1 MPKFIGAALP
11 RLEDKRLI
19 TGSGRYTDDVRAAGS
34 AHAAFIRSPYAHARI
49 GTIDVSAA
57 LAAPGVIAVL
67 TAADYLADGHRAI
80 AHVPNPADAVEW
92 TRPGFVAPAGEPP
105 VADIAQLPLAYDRAR
120 HAGEAVAVVIA
131 ETAAQARDA
140 VELVDVDYEALR
152 AVVNAVDALEPDAP
166 AIWDQA
172 PGNRCFDLAFGDE
185 AANDAAFA
193 RAHLVV
199 ERTFD
204 NHRIVTCH
212 MEPRAAIASYDAAS
226 GDYTV
231 IAGSQGV
238 FKYSV
243 SIAQALGVDAKHVH
257 VSSPDVGG
265 GFGSRT
271 NLHPEPLVLAWAA
284 KRLGRT
290 VRWTSDRSESFVTD
304 FQGRDITDNVALAF
318 DARGRL
324 LAMRATM
331 TGNMGAY
338 TVGYAPLQN
347 AYRIATGVYDVPL
360 AFVRARGAIT
370 NTTPTAPFRGA
381 GRPEA
386 THAIE
391 RLLDIAAAQLDIDRV
406 EIRRRNIVRT
416 SQLPYRT
423 AVGLTLDSGDFV
435 DNMERALV
443 HAGWTGFEARRAE
456 SLKRHMLRGIGIANY
471 VEAPVGAPRERLVLR
486 ICSEGVVENATGT
499 QSTGQGHET
508 SFAQVAAE
516 LLDVPIETV
525 KLVQGESRAITA
537 GGGTH
542 SNRSMRIVGTLLVET
557 CAKLRERAGPG
568 DIFAAAARAEKAG
581 EPLTAEADF
590 AGRIPAHPTGCAVCE
605 LEIDPAT
612 GTVTIVH
619 YSQVDDVGQAINPLI
634 LDGQT
639 HGGIAMGIGQTLY
652 EQLFFDRETGSVRGG
667 TFMEYAVP
675 RSFQVPNYTVEL
687 REHPTAGNP
696 LRVKG
701 GGEGGVTP
709 APAAII
715 NAICDA
721 LRDYGIDHVETPA
734 TPEKIWRAM
743 HRTPAE
749 LRDEAAGRRRSR
761 KPLGGE
767 HAFFGVLFVEALFFL
782 DDDPGVRRFA
792 LRVGHVRFDPGED
805 AFVGVDGLQRFIEL
819 R

>member
-1 MPKFIGAALP
+1 LPKFIGAALP

-49 GTIDVSAA
+49 GTIDASAA

-92 TRPGFVAPAGEPP
+92 QRPGFVAPEGEPP
-105 VADIAQLPLAYDRAR
+105 VADIPQLPLAYDRAR

-140 VELVDVDYEALR
+140 IELVEIAYEALR
-152 AVVNAVDALEPDAP
+152 AVVSAVDALEPDAP

-185 AANDAAFA
+185 AANEAAFA

-231 IAGSQGV
+231 VAGSQGV
-238 FKYSV
+238 FKYRV

-347 AYRIATGVYDVPL
+347 AYRIATGVYDIPL

-391 RLLDIAAAQLDIDRV
+391 RLLDIAASELGLDRI

-443 HAGWTGFEARRAE
+443 HADWAGFEARRTA
-456 SLKRHMLRGIGIANY
+456 SLEHDKLRGIGFANY
-471 VEAPVGAPRERLVLR
+471 VEAPVGAPRERLILTVR
-486 ICSEGVVENATGT
+486 SEGVVEIATGT

-508 SFAQVAAE
+508 TFAQVAAE
-516 LLDVPIETV
+516 LLDVPIESI
-525 KLVQGESRAITA
+525 KLVQGESRAITI

-557 CAKLRERAGPG
+557 CGKLRERAGV
-568 DIFAAAARAEKAG
+568 IAAAHPDAAGDMFAIAAIAERDG

-612 GTVTIVH
+612 GVVTIER

-652 EQLFFDRETGSVRGG
+652 EQLFFDRESGQVRGG

-675 RSFQVPNYTVEL
+675 RSFQVPHYDVEL

-721 LRDYGIDHVETPA
+721 LRDYGVDHVETPA

-743 HRTPAE
+743 HASCHPE
-749 LRDEAAGRRRSR
+749 LVEGQ
-761 KPLGGE
+761 PLSLSLSGGPPTSS
-767 HAFFGVLFVEALFFL
+767 G
-782 DDDPGVRRFA
+782 
-792 LRVGHVRFDPGED
+792 
-805 AFVGVDGLQRFIEL
+805 
-819 R
+819 

>member
-1 MPKFIGAALP
+1 LSKYIGVALP

-19 TGSGRYTDDVRAAGS
+19 TGTGRYTDDVRMPGA
-34 AHAAFIRSPYAHARI
+34 AHAVFIRSPYAHARI
-49 GTIDVSAA
+49 GAIHTEAA

-67 TAADYLADGHRAI
+67 TAADYLADGHRAV
-80 AHVPNPADAVEW
+80 AHVPNPADAIEW
-92 TRPGFVAPAGEPP
+92 QRPGFVSPEGEPP
-105 VADIAQLPLAYDRAR
+105 VADVPQLPLAYDRAR
-120 HAGEAVAVVIA
+120 HAGEAVAVIIA

-140 VELVDVDYEALR
+140 VELVDVDYEPLR
-152 AVVNAVDALEPDAP
+152 AVVNAIDALEPDAP
-166 AIWDQA
+166 QIWDQVA
-172 PGNRCFDLAFGDE
+172 GNQCLDLTFGDE
-185 AANDAAFA
+185 AATDAAFA
-193 RAHLVV
+193 RADLVV

-212 MEPRAAIASYDAAS
+212 MEPRAAVASYDAAG
-226 GDYTV
+226 GDYTIV
-231 IAGSQGV
+231 AGNQGV
-238 FKYSV
+238 MKYRV
-243 SIAQALGVDAKHVH
+243 SIAAALGVDAVHVH
-257 VSSPDVGG
+257 VTSPDVGG

-284 KRLGRT
+284 KRLDRA
-290 VRWTSDRSESFVTD
+290 VRWTSDRSEAFVTD
-304 FQGRDITDNVALAF
+304 FQGRDIIERASLAL
-318 DARGRL
+318 DARGRV

-331 TGNMGAY
+331 TGNIGAY

-347 AYRIATGVYDVPL
+347 AYRIATGVYDIPQAV
-360 AFVRARGAIT
+360 VRARGALT

-381 GRPEA
+381 GRPES

-391 RLLDIAAAQLDIDRV
+391 RLLDIAAGELGLDRV

-416 SQLPYRT
+416 AQLPYRT
-423 AVGLTLDSGDFV
+423 AVGLTFDSGDFEG
-435 DNMERALV
+435 NMDRALA
-443 HAGWTGFEARRAE
+443 HADWAGFESRRAA
-456 SLKRHMLRGIGIANY
+456 SAAKNKLRGIGFANY
-471 VEAPVGAPRERLVLR
+471 VEAPVGAPRERLVL
-486 ICSEGVVENATGT
+486 SVHGNGSVEIATGT

-525 KLVQGESRAITA
+525 KLVQGDSRAITV

-557 CAKLRERAGPG
+557 CAELRERARA
-568 DIFAAAARAEKAG
+568 IAAAHPGTPDDLFAIAAVAERNG
-581 EPLTAEADF
+581 EPLVADADF
-590 AGRIPAHPTGCAVCE
+590 SGRIAAHPTGCAVCE
-605 LEIDPAT
+605 LEIDPLT
-612 GTVTIVH
+612 GVVTVER
-619 YSQVDDVGQAINPLI
+619 YAQVDDVGQPINPLI

-652 EQLFFDRETGSVRGG
+652 EQLHFDRESGQVMGG

-675 RSFQVPNYTVEL
+675 RSFHVPNYDIEL

-715 NAICDA
+715 SAVCDA
-721 LRDYGIDHVETPA
+721 LRDYGIDHIETPA

-743 HRTPAE
+743 NAARASTPD
-749 LRDEAAGRRRSR
+749 LRIAA
-761 KPLGGE
+761 P
-767 HAFFGVLFVEALFFL
+767 V
-782 DDDPGVRRFA
+782 
-792 LRVGHVRFDPGED
+792 
-805 AFVGVDGLQRFIEL
+805 
-819 R
+819 

>member
-19 TGSGRYTDDVRAAGS
+19 TGSGRYTDDVRAPGS
-34 AHAAFIRSPYAHARI
+34 AHAAFVRSPYAHARI
-49 GTIDVSAA
+49 GSIDASAA

-67 TAADYLADGHRAI
+67 TAADYLADGHRPI

-92 TRPGFVAPAGEPP
+92 QRPGFVAPEGEPP
-105 VADIAQLPLAYDRAR
+105 VADIPQLPLAYDRAR
-120 HAGEAVAVVIA
+120 HAGEAVAMIVA

-140 VELVDVDYEALR
+140 MELVEIDYEALR
-152 AVVNAVDALEPDAP
+152 AVVTAEDALGPEAP
-166 AIWDQA
+166 LIWDQA

-185 AANDAAFA
+185 AAAEAAFA
-193 RAHLVV
+193 NAHLVV

-238 FKYSV
+238 FKYRV
-243 SIAQALGVDAKHVH
+243 SIAQALGVDPKHVH

-284 KRLGRT
+284 KRLGRS

-304 FQGRDITDNVALAF
+304 FQGRDITDNVALAL

-391 RLLDIAAAQLDIDRV
+391 RLLDIAAAELGLDRI

-416 SQLPYRT
+416 TQLPYRT

-435 DNMERALV
+435 DNMDRALA
-443 HAGWTGFEARRAE
+443 HADWTGFEARRAA
-456 SLKRHMLRGIGIANY
+456 SAAQRKLRGIGFANY
-471 VEAPVGAPRERLVLR
+471 VEAPVGAPRERLILNVR
-486 ICSEGVVENATGT
+486 GEGIVEIVTGT

-508 SFAQVAAE
+508 TFAQVAAE
-516 LLDVPIETV
+516 LLDVPIESIV
-525 KLVQGESRAITA
+525 LVQGDSRAITI

-542 SNRSMRIVGTLLVET
+542 SNRSMRVVGTLLVET
-557 CAKLRERAGPG
+557 CGKVRERAGV
-568 DIFAAAARAEKAG
+568 IAAAHPDAAGDLFAIAAIAEGAG
-581 EPLTAEADF
+581 EPLTADADF

-612 GTVTIVH
+612 GAVTIER

-652 EQLFFDRETGSVRGG
+652 EQLFFDRESGQVRGG

-675 RSFQVPNYTVEL
+675 RSFQVPNYDVEL

-721 LRDYGIDHVETPA
+721 LRDYGVDHIETPA
-734 TPEKIWRAM
+734 TPEKIWRAIR
-743 HRTPAE
+743 HPE
-749 LRDEAAGRRRSR
+749 LVEGAPQSWR
-761 KPLGGE
+761 PLDKL
-767 HAFFGVLFVEALFFL
+767 GVT
-782 DDDPGVRRFA
+782 
-792 LRVGHVRFDPGED
+792 
-805 AFVGVDGLQRFIEL
+805 
-819 R
+819 

>member
-1 MPKFIGAALP
+1 MRRLSKFIGAALP

-34 AHAAFIRSPYAHARI
+34 AHAAFIRSPHAHARI
-49 GTIDVSAA
+49 GTIDASAA

-67 TAADYLADGHRAI
+67 TAADYLADGHRPI
-80 AHVPNPADAVEW
+80 AHVPNPADAVDW
-92 TRPGFVAPAGEPP
+92 QRPGFVAPEGEPP
-105 VADIAQLPLAYDRAR
+105 VADIPQLPLAYDRAR
-120 HAGEAVAVVIA
+120 HAGEAVAVIIA

-140 VELVDVDYEALR
+140 MELVEIDYEALR
-152 AVVNAVDALEPDAP
+152 AVVNAQDALAP
-166 AIWDQA
+166 EAPLIWEQA

-185 AANDAAFA
+185 AASEAAFA
-193 RAHLVV
+193 NAHLVV

-212 MEPRAAIASYDAAS
+212 MEPRAAIASYDAES
-226 GDYTV
+226 GDYAIV
-231 IAGSQGV
+231 AGSQGV
-238 FKYSV
+238 FKYRV
-243 SIAQALGVDAKHVH
+243 SIAQALGVDAGHVH

-284 KRLGRT
+284 KRIGRT

-318 DARGRL
+318 DACGRL

-331 TGNMGAY
+331 TGNIGAY

-391 RLLDIAAAQLDIDRV
+391 RLLDIAASELGLDRV

-416 SQLPYRT
+416 TQLPYRT
-423 AVGLTLDSGDFV
+423 AVGLTLDSGDFA
-435 DNMERALV
+435 DNMDRALV
-443 HAGWTGFEARRAE
+443 HADWTGFDARRSA
-456 SLKRHMLRGIGIANY
+456 SLEQRKLRGIGFANY
-471 VEAPVGAPRERLVLR
+471 VEAPVGAPRERLILNVR
-486 ICSEGVVENATGT
+486 SEGVVEIVTGT

-508 SFAQVAAE
+508 TFAQVAAD
-516 LLDVPIETV
+516 LLDVPIESIR
-525 KLVQGESRAITA
+525 LVQGESRAITI

-557 CAKLRERAGPG
+557 CGKLRERAGV
-568 DIFAAAARAEKAG
+568 IAAAHPEAAGDMFAIAAIAERAG
-581 EPLTAEADF
+581 EPLTADADF

-612 GTVTIVH
+612 GVVTIER

-652 EQLFFDRETGSVRGG
+652 EQLFFDRESGQVRGG

-675 RSFQVPNYTVEL
+675 RSFQVPNYDVEL

-721 LRDYGIDHVETPA
+721 LRGYGVDHIETPA

-743 HRTPAE
+743 RSSHPE
-749 LRDEAAGRRRSR
+749 LIEGQ
-761 KPLGGE
+761 PLSMSMSGGPSTSS
-767 HAFFGVLFVEALFFL
+767 G
-782 DDDPGVRRFA
+782 
-792 LRVGHVRFDPGED
+792 
-805 AFVGVDGLQRFIEL
+805 
-819 R
+819 

>member
-1 MPKFIGAALP
+1 LPKFIGAALP

-49 GTIDVSAA
+49 GTIDASAA

-92 TRPGFVAPAGEPP
+92 QRPGFVAPEGEPP
-105 VADIAQLPLAYDRAR
+105 VADMPQLPLAYDRAR
-120 HAGEAVAVVIA
+120 HAGEAVAVIIA

-140 VELVDVDYEALR
+140 IELVEIDYEALR
-152 AVVNAVDALEPDAP
+152 AVVSAVDALAP
-166 AIWDQA
+166 EAPLIWDQVPA
-172 PGNRCFDLAFGDE
+172 NRCFDLAFGDE
-185 AANDAAFA
+185 TASDAAFA
-193 RAHLVV
+193 SAHLVV

-226 GDYTV
+226 GDYSV

-238 FKYSV
+238 FKYRV
-243 SIAQALGVDAKHVH
+243 SIAQALGVDPKHVH

-290 VRWTSDRSESFVTD
+290 VRWTSDRSESFVSD

-391 RLLDIAAAQLDIDRV
+391 RLLDIAAAELGLDRI

-416 SQLPYRT
+416 TQLPYRT

-435 DNMERALV
+435 DNMDRALV
-443 HAGWTGFEARRAE
+443 HADWSGFEARRAVSAE
-456 SLKRHMLRGIGIANY
+456 HHKLRGIGFANY
-471 VEAPVGAPRERLVLR
+471 VEAPVGAPRERLILNVR
-486 ICSEGVVENATGT
+486 SEGVVEIITGT

-508 SFAQVAAE
+508 TFAQVAAD
-516 LLDVPIETV
+516 LLDVPIDSIQ
-525 KLVQGESRAITA
+525 LVQGESRAITI

-542 SNRSMRIVGTLLVET
+542 SNRSMRVVGTLLVET
-557 CAKLRERAGPG
+557 CSKLRERAGV
-568 DIFAAAARAEKAG
+568 IAAAHPDAAGDMFAIAAIAERNG
-581 EPLTAEADF
+581 EPLITDADF

-612 GTVTIVH
+612 GVVTIER

-652 EQLFFDRETGSVRGG
+652 EQLFFDRESGQVRGG

-675 RSFQVPNYTVEL
+675 RSFQVPRYDVEL

-696 LRVKG
+696 LRIKG

-721 LRDYGIDHVETPA
+721 LRDYGVDHIETPA

-743 HRTPAE
+743 HASCHPE
-749 LRDEAAGRRRSR
+749 LVEGP
-761 KPLGGE
+761 PLSLSLSGGPSTSS
-767 HAFFGVLFVEALFFL
+767 G
-782 DDDPGVRRFA
+782 
-792 LRVGHVRFDPGED
+792 
-805 AFVGVDGLQRFIEL
+805 
-819 R
+819 

>member
-1 MPKFIGAALP
+1 LPKYIGAALP

-19 TGSGRYTDDVRAAGS
+19 TGTGRYTDDVRLAGA

-49 GTIDVSAA
+49 GAIRAADA

-67 TAADYLADGHRAI
+67 TAADYLADGHRAV
-80 AHVPNPADAVEW
+80 AHVPNPADAIEW
-92 TRPGFVAPAGEPP
+92 TRPGFVAPEGRPP
-105 VADIAQLPLAYDRAR
+105 VADVPQLPLAYDRAR
-120 HAGEAVAVVIA
+120 HAGEAVAVIIA

-140 VELVDVDYEALR
+140 VELVDIDYEPLR
-152 AVVNAVDALEPDAP
+152 AVVNALDALQPDAP
-166 AIWDQA
+166 LIWDQV
-172 PGNRCFDLAFGDE
+172 PGNSCLDLSFGDE
-185 AANDAAFA
+185 AATDAAFA

-212 MEPRAAIASYDAAS
+212 MEPRAAVASYDAAS

-231 IAGSQGV
+231 IAGNQGV
-238 FKYSV
+238 VKYRV
-243 SIAQALGVDAKHVH
+243 SIAAALGIDPAHVH
-257 VSSPDVGG
+257 VTSPDVGG

-271 NLHPEPLVLAWAA
+271 NLHPEPLVLAWAS
-284 KRLGRT
+284 KRLGRP
-290 VRWTSDRSESFVTD
+290 VRWTSDRSEAFVSD
-304 FQGRDITDNVALAF
+304 FQGRDIVDHAALAF
-318 DARGRL
+318 DANGKL
-324 LAMRATM
+324 LALRATM
-331 TGNMGAY
+331 TGNIGAY

-360 AFVRARGAIT
+360 AFVTARGAIT

-381 GRPEA
+381 GRPES

-391 RLLDIAAAQLDIDRV
+391 RLMDIAAADLGLDRI

-416 SQLPYRT
+416 SQLPYHT
-423 AVGLTLDSGDFV
+423 AVGLTLDSGDFI
-435 DNMERALV
+435 DNMERALA
-443 HAGWTGFEARRAE
+443 HADWQGFEARRTA
-456 SLKRHMLRGIGIANY
+456 SAAAGKLRGIGFANY
-471 VEAPVGAPRERLVLR
+471 VEAPVGAPRERLVLTVR
-486 ICSEGVVENATGT
+486 GSGVVEIATGT

-508 SFAQVAAE
+508 TFAQVAAE

-525 KLVQGESRAITA
+525 QLVQGESDAITV

-557 CAKLRERAGPG
+557 TGKLNERARA
-568 DIFAAAARAEKAG
+568 FAAAHPEVTGDLFAIAAAAERAG
-581 EPLTAEADF
+581 EPLVAEADF
-590 AGRIPAHPTGCAVCE
+590 AGRIAAHPTGCAVCE
-605 LEIDPAT
+605 LEVDPAT
-612 GTVTIVH
+612 GVVTIER
-619 YSQVDDVGQAINPLI
+619 YSQVDDVGQPINPLI

-652 EQLFFDRETGSVRGG
+652 EQLNFDRESGQVMGG

-675 RSFQVPNYTVEL
+675 HSFQVPNYDVEL

-709 APAAII
+709 APAAIV

-721 LRDYGIDHVETPA
+721 LRDYGVDHIETPA
-734 TPEKIWRAM
+734 TPERIWRAM
-743 HRTPAE
+743 RAARPGAPPDVRVAQPAGT
-749 LRDEAAGRRRSR
+749 R
-761 KPLGGE
+761 
-767 HAFFGVLFVEALFFL
+767 
-782 DDDPGVRRFA
+782 
-792 LRVGHVRFDPGED
+792 
-805 AFVGVDGLQRFIEL
+805 
-819 R
+819 

>member
-1 MPKFIGAALP
+1 
-11 RLEDKRLI
+11 LI
-19 TGSGRYTDDVRAAGS
+19 TGAGRYTDDVPAVGA

-49 GTIDVSAA
+49 GAIHTGAA

-67 TAADYLADGHRAI
+67 TAAEYLADGHRAI

-92 TRPGFVAPAGEPP
+92 TRPGFVAPDGEPP
-105 VADIAQLPLAYDRAR
+105 VADVPQLPLAYDRAR

-140 VELVDVDYEALR
+140 VELVDIDYAPLR
-152 AVVNAVDALEPDAP
+152 AVVNALDALAPDAP
-166 AIWDQA
+166 QLWDQV

-185 AANDAAFA
+185 NSVGTAFA
-193 RAHLVV
+193 GAHLVV
-199 ERTFD
+199 ERAFF

-212 MEPRAAIASYDAAS
+212 MEPRAAVASYDAAS

-238 FKYSV
+238 MKYRM
-243 SIAQALGVDAKHVH
+243 SIAAALGVDAERVH

-290 VRWTSDRSESFVTD
+290 VRWVSDRSEAFVTD
-304 FQGRDITDNVALAF
+304 FQGRDIIEHASLAL
-318 DARGRL
+318 DASGKV
-324 LAMRATM
+324 LALRARM
-331 TGNMGAY
+331 TGNIGAY

-347 AYRIATGVYDVPL
+347 AYRIATGVYDIPL
-360 AFVRARGAIT
+360 AFVSARGVLT

-391 RLLDIAAAQLDIDRV
+391 RLLDIAAGRLGIDRV

-416 SQLPYRT
+416 QQLPYLT
-423 AVGLTLDSGDFV
+423 AVGLTLDSGDFS
-435 DNMERALV
+435 DNMERALTL
-443 HAGWTGFEARRAE
+443 ADWAGFETRRAA
-456 SLKRHMLRGIGIANY
+456 SATQKRLRGIGVANY

-486 ICSEGVVENATGT
+486 VLADGTVEIATGT

-508 SFAQVAAE
+508 TFAQVTAE
-516 LLDVPIETV
+516 LLDVPLESV
-525 KLVQGESRAITA
+525 KLVQGDSRAITI

-542 SNRSMRIVGTLLVET
+542 SNRSMRIVGTLLVQA
-557 CAKLRERAGPG
+557 CAEIRERQ
-568 DIFAAAARAEKAG
+568 RAG
-581 EPLTAEADF
+581 EPLVAEADF

-612 GTVTIVH
+612 GTVTIDR
-619 YSQVDDVGQAINPLI
+619 YAQVDDVGQAINPLV

-652 EQLFFDRETGSVRGG
+652 EQLNFDRESGQVMGGS
-667 TFMEYAVP
+667 FMEYAVP
-675 RSFQVPNYTVEL
+675 RSFQVPHYDVEL

-696 LRVKG
+696 LRIKG

-709 APAAII
+709 APAAIVS
-715 NAICDA
+715 AICDA
-721 LRDYGIDHVETPA
+721 LRDYGVDHIETPA

-743 HRTPAE
+743 QRADAPADA
-749 LRDEAAGRRRSR
+749 RVAQPAGTR
-761 KPLGGE
+761 
-767 HAFFGVLFVEALFFL
+767 
-782 DDDPGVRRFA
+782 
-792 LRVGHVRFDPGED
+792 
-805 AFVGVDGLQRFIEL
+805 
-819 R
+819 

>member
-1 MPKFIGAALP
+1 LPKFIGAALP

-19 TGSGRYTDDVRAAGS
+19 TGSGCYTDDVRAAGS

-49 GTIDVSAA
+49 GTIDASAA

-92 TRPGFVAPAGEPP
+92 QRPGFVAPEGEPP
-105 VADIAQLPLAYDRAR
+105 VADIPQLPLAYDRAR
-120 HAGEAVAVVIA
+120 HAGEAVAVIIA

-140 VELVDVDYEALR
+140 IELVEIDYEALR

-238 FKYSV
+238 FKYRV
-243 SIAQALGVDAKHVH
+243 SIAQALGVDPKHVH

-347 AYRIATGVYDVPL
+347 AYRIATGVYDIPL

-391 RLLDIAAAQLDIDRV
+391 RLLDIAASELGLDRI

-443 HAGWTGFEARRAE
+443 HADWTGFEARRAA
-456 SLKRHMLRGIGIANY
+456 SLEHGKLRGIGFANY
-471 VEAPVGAPRERLVLR
+471 VEAPVGAPRERLILTVR
-486 ICSEGVVENATGT
+486 SEGVVEIATGT

-508 SFAQVAAE
+508 TFAQVTAE
-516 LLDVPIETV
+516 LLDVPIESI
-525 KLVQGESRAITA
+525 KLVQGESRAITI

-557 CAKLRERAGPG
+557 CAKLRERAGV
-568 DIFAAAARAEKAG
+568 IAAAHPDAAGDMFAIAAIAERDS
-581 EPLTAEADF
+581 EPLTADADF

-612 GTVTIVH
+612 GVVTIER

-652 EQLFFDRETGSVRGG
+652 EQLFFDRESGQVRGG

-675 RSFQVPNYTVEL
+675 RSFQVPHYDVEL

-721 LRDYGIDHVETPA
+721 LRDYGVDHVETPA

-743 HRTPAE
+743 HAARHPE
-749 LRDEAAGRRRSR
+749 LVE
-761 KPLGGE
+761 LG
-767 HAFFGVLFVEALFFL
+767 VT
-782 DDDPGVRRFA
+782 
-792 LRVGHVRFDPGED
+792 
-805 AFVGVDGLQRFIEL
+805 
-819 R
+819 

>member
-1 MPKFIGAALP
+1 LPKFIGAALP

-19 TGSGRYTDDVRAAGS
+19 TGSGRYTDDVRTTGS
-34 AHAAFIRSPYAHARI
+34 THAAFIRSPFAHARI
-49 GTIDVSAA
+49 GSIDASAA

-67 TAADYLADGHRAI
+67 TAADYLADGHRPI

-92 TRPGFVAPAGEPP
+92 QRPGFVAPEGEPP
-105 VADIAQLPLAYDRAR
+105 VADIPQLPLAYDRVR
-120 HAGEAVAVVIA
+120 HAGEAVAVIVA

-140 VELVDVDYEALR
+140 IELVEIDYEALR
-152 AVVNAVDALEPDAP
+152 AVVTALDALDSQAP
-166 AIWDQA
+166 LIWDQA
-172 PGNRCFDLAFGDE
+172 PGNRCFDLSFGDE
-185 AANDAAFA
+185 AANDAAFG

-238 FKYSV
+238 FKYRV
-243 SIAQALGVDAKHVH
+243 SIAQALGVDPKHVH

-284 KRLGRT
+284 KRLNRT

-304 FQGRDITDNVALAF
+304 FQGRDITDKVALAF

-324 LAMRATM
+324 LALRATM

-391 RLLDIAAAQLDIDRV
+391 RLLDIAAAELGLDRV

-423 AVGLTLDSGDFV
+423 AVGLTLDSGDFAG
-435 DNMERALV
+435 NMDRALV
-443 HAGWTGFEARRAE
+443 HADWTGFEARRIASRE
-456 SLKRHMLRGIGIANY
+456 HRKLRGIGFANY
-471 VEAPVGAPRERLVLR
+471 IEAPVGAPRERLILNVR
-486 ICSEGVVENATGT
+486 SEGIVEIITGT

-508 SFAQVAAE
+508 TFAQVAAE
-516 LLDVPIETV
+516 LLDVPIESV
-525 KLVQGESRAITA
+525 KLVQGESRAITI

-542 SNRSMRIVGTLLVET
+542 SNRSMRVIGTLLVET
-557 CAKLRERAGPG
+557 CGKLRERARA
-568 DIFAAAARAEKAG
+568 IAAAHPQTSGDLFAIAAIAERDG
-581 EPLTAEADF
+581 EPLTQDADF

-612 GTVTIVH
+612 GVVTIER

-652 EQLFFDRETGSVRGG
+652 EQLFFDRESGQVRGG

-675 RSFQVPNYTVEL
+675 RSFQVPNYNVEL

-721 LRDYGIDHVETPA
+721 LRDYGVDHIETPA

-743 HRTPAE
+743 QMGAPVKE
-749 LRDEAAGRRRSR
+749 LLRHPE
-761 KPLGGE
+761 L
-767 HAFFGVLFVEALFFL
+767 VE
-782 DDDPGVRRFA
+782 G
-792 LRVGHVRFDPGED
+792 
-805 AFVGVDGLQRFIEL
+805 
-819 R
+819 

>member
-1 MPKFIGAALP
+1 LPKFIGAALP

-19 TGSGRYTDDVRAAGS
+19 TGSGRYTDDVRTTGS
-34 AHAAFIRSPYAHARI
+34 THAAFIRSPFAHARI
-49 GTIDVSAA
+49 GSIDASAA

-67 TAADYLADGHRAI
+67 TAADYLADGHRPI

-92 TRPGFVAPAGEPP
+92 QRPGFVAPEGEPP
-105 VADIAQLPLAYDRAR
+105 VADIPQLPLAYDRVR
-120 HAGEAVAVVIA
+120 HAGEAVAVIVA

-140 VELVDVDYEALR
+140 IELVEIDYEALR
-152 AVVNAVDALEPDAP
+152 AVVTALDALDSQAP
-166 AIWDQA
+166 LIWDQA
-172 PGNRCFDLAFGDE
+172 PGNRCFDLSFGDE
-185 AANDAAFA
+185 AANDAAFG

-238 FKYSV
+238 FKYRV
-243 SIAQALGVDAKHVH
+243 SIAQALGVDPKHVH

-284 KRLGRT
+284 KRLNRT

-304 FQGRDITDNVALAF
+304 FQGRDITDKVALAF

-324 LAMRATM
+324 LALRATM

-391 RLLDIAAAQLDIDRV
+391 RLLDIAAAELGLDRV

-423 AVGLTLDSGDFV
+423 AVGLTLDSGDFAG
-435 DNMERALV
+435 NMDRALV
-443 HAGWTGFEARRAE
+443 HADWTGFEARRIASRE
-456 SLKRHMLRGIGIANY
+456 HRKLRGIGFANY
-471 VEAPVGAPRERLVLR
+471 IEAPVGAPRERLILNVR
-486 ICSEGVVENATGT
+486 SEGIVEIITGT

-508 SFAQVAAE
+508 TFAQVAAE
-516 LLDVPIETV
+516 LLDVPIESV
-525 KLVQGESRAITA
+525 KLVQGESRAITI

-542 SNRSMRIVGTLLVET
+542 SNRSMRVIGTLLVET
-557 CAKLRERAGPG
+557 CGKLRERARA
-568 DIFAAAARAEKAG
+568 IAAAHPQTSGDLFAIAAIAERDG
-581 EPLTAEADF
+581 EPLTQDADF

-612 GTVTIVH
+612 GVVTIER

-652 EQLFFDRETGSVRGG
+652 EQLFFDRESGQVRGG

-675 RSFQVPNYTVEL
+675 RSFQVPNYNVEL

-721 LRDYGIDHVETPA
+721 LRDYGVDHIETPA
-734 TPEKIWRAM
+734 NPEKIWRAM
-743 HRTPAE
+743 QMGAPVKE
-749 LRDEAAGRRRSR
+749 LLRHPE
-761 KPLGGE
+761 L
-767 HAFFGVLFVEALFFL
+767 VE
-782 DDDPGVRRFA
+782 G
-792 LRVGHVRFDPGED
+792 
-805 AFVGVDGLQRFIEL
+805 
-819 R
+819 

>member
-1 MPKFIGAALP
+1 LPKFIGAALP

-19 TGSGRYTDDVRAAGS
+19 TGSGRYTDDVRTTGS
-34 AHAAFIRSPYAHARI
+34 THAAFIRSPFAHARI
-49 GTIDVSAA
+49 GSIDASAA

-67 TAADYLADGHRAI
+67 TAADYLADGHRPI

-92 TRPGFVAPAGEPP
+92 QRPGFVAPEGEPP
-105 VADIAQLPLAYDRAR
+105 VADIPQLPLAYDRVR
-120 HAGEAVAVVIA
+120 HAGEAVAVIVA

-140 VELVDVDYEALR
+140 IELVEIDYEALR
-152 AVVNAVDALEPDAP
+152 AVVTAADALDSQAP
-166 AIWDQA
+166 LIWDQA
-172 PGNRCFDLAFGDE
+172 PGNRCFDLSFGDE
-185 AANDAAFA
+185 AANDAAFG

-238 FKYSV
+238 FKYRV
-243 SIAQALGVDAKHVH
+243 SIAQALGVDPKHVH

-284 KRLGRT
+284 KRLNRT

-304 FQGRDITDNVALAF
+304 FQGRDITDKVALAF

-324 LAMRATM
+324 LALRATM

-391 RLLDIAAAQLDIDRV
+391 RLLDIAAAELGLDRV

-423 AVGLTLDSGDFV
+423 AVGLTLDSGDFAG
-435 DNMERALV
+435 NMDRALV
-443 HAGWTGFEARRAE
+443 HADWTGFEARRIASRE
-456 SLKRHMLRGIGIANY
+456 HRKLRGIGFANY
-471 VEAPVGAPRERLVLR
+471 IEAPVGAPRERLILNVR
-486 ICSEGVVENATGT
+486 SEGIVEIITGT

-508 SFAQVAAE
+508 TFAQVAAE
-516 LLDVPIETV
+516 LLDVPIESV
-525 KLVQGESRAITA
+525 KLVQGESRAITI

-542 SNRSMRIVGTLLVET
+542 SNRSMRVIGTLLVET
-557 CAKLRERAGPG
+557 CGKLRERARA
-568 DIFAAAARAEKAG
+568 IAAAHPQTSGDLFAIAAIAERDG
-581 EPLTAEADF
+581 EPLTQDADF

-612 GTVTIVH
+612 GVVTIER

-652 EQLFFDRETGSVRGG
+652 EQLFFDRESGQVRGG

-675 RSFQVPNYTVEL
+675 RSFQVPNYNVEL

-721 LRDYGIDHVETPA
+721 LRDYGVDHIETPA
-734 TPEKIWRAM
+734 NPEKIWRAM
-743 HRTPAE
+743 QMGAPVKE
-749 LRDEAAGRRRSR
+749 LLRHPE
-761 KPLGGE
+761 L
-767 HAFFGVLFVEALFFL
+767 VE
-782 DDDPGVRRFA
+782 G
-792 LRVGHVRFDPGED
+792 
-805 AFVGVDGLQRFIEL
+805 
-819 R
+819 

>member
-1 MPKFIGAALP
+1 M
-11 RLEDKRLI
+11 
-19 TGSGRYTDDVRAAGS
+19 
-34 AHAAFIRSPYAHARI
+34 
-49 GTIDVSAA
+49 
-57 LAAPGVIAVL
+57 
-67 TAADYLADGHRAI
+67 
-80 AHVPNPADAVEW
+80 
-92 TRPGFVAPAGEPP
+92 
-105 VADIAQLPLAYDRAR
+105 
-120 HAGEAVAVVIA
+120 
-131 ETAAQARDA
+131 
-140 VELVDVDYEALR
+140 ELVDIDYEAMR
-152 AVVNAVDALEPDAP
+152 AVVNAVDALDPEAP
-166 AIWDQA
+166 LIWDQT

-185 AANDAAFA
+185 AASEAAFA

-238 FKYSV
+238 FKYRV
-243 SIAQALGVDAKHVH
+243 SIAQALGVDPAHVH

-324 LAMRATM
+324 LALRATM

-391 RLLDIAAAQLDIDRV
+391 RLLDIAAAELGLDRI

-416 SQLPYRT
+416 TQLPYRT
-423 AVGLTLDSGDFV
+423 AVGLTLDSGDFI
-435 DNMERALV
+435 DNMDRALV
-443 HAGWTGFEARRAE
+443 HADWIGFEARRAAGAE
-456 SLKRHMLRGIGIANY
+456 QHKLRGIGFANY
-471 VEAPVGAPRERLVLR
+471 VEAPVGAPRERLILNVR
-486 ICSEGVVENATGT
+486 SEGVVEIVTGT

-508 SFAQVAAE
+508 TFAQVAAE
-516 LLDVPIETV
+516 LLDVPIESIE
-525 KLVQGESRAITA
+525 LVQGESRAITI

-557 CAKLRERAGPG
+557 CGKLRERAGV
-568 DIFAAAARAEKAG
+568 IAAAHPDAAGDMFAIAAIAERAG
-581 EPLTAEADF
+581 EPLTAAADF
-590 AGRIPAHPTGCAVCE
+590 AGRIPAHPTGCAVWNSRS
-605 LEIDPAT
+605 I
-612 GTVTIVH
+612 
-619 YSQVDDVGQAINPLI
+619 
-634 LDGQT
+634 
-639 HGGIAMGIGQTLY
+639 
-652 EQLFFDRETGSVRGG
+652 R
-667 TFMEYAVP
+667 P
-675 RSFQVPNYTVEL
+675 RAS
-687 REHPTAGNP
+687 
-696 LRVKG
+696 
-701 GGEGGVTP
+701 
-709 APAAII
+709 
-715 NAICDA
+715 
-721 LRDYGIDHVETPA
+721 
-734 TPEKIWRAM
+734 
-743 HRTPAE
+743 
-749 LRDEAAGRRRSR
+749 
-761 KPLGGE
+761 
-767 HAFFGVLFVEALFFL
+767 
-782 DDDPGVRRFA
+782 
-792 LRVGHVRFDPGED
+792 
-805 AFVGVDGLQRFIEL
+805 
-819 R
+819 

>member
-1 MPKFIGAALP
+1 MPKYIGAALP
-11 RLEDKRLI
+11 RLEDRRLI
-19 TGSGRYTDDVRAAGS
+19 TGAGRYTDDVPAVGA

-49 GTIDVSAA
+49 GAIHTGAA

-67 TAADYLADGHRAI
+67 TAAEYLADGHRAI

-92 TRPGFVAPAGEPP
+92 TRPGFVAPDGGPP
-105 VADIAQLPLAYDRAR
+105 VADVPQLPLAYDRAR

-140 VELVDVDYEALR
+140 VELVDIDYAPLR
-152 AVVNAVDALEPDAP
+152 AVVNALDALAPDAP
-166 AIWDQA
+166 QLWDQV

-185 AANDAAFA
+185 NSVGTAFA
-193 RAHLVV
+193 GAHLVV
-199 ERTFD
+199 ERAFF

-212 MEPRAAIASYDAAS
+212 MEPRAAVASYDAAS

-238 FKYSV
+238 MKYRM
-243 SIAQALGVDAKHVH
+243 SIAAALGVDAERVH

-290 VRWTSDRSESFVTD
+290 VRWVSDRSEAFVTD
-304 FQGRDITDNVALAF
+304 FQGRDIIEHASLAL
-318 DARGRL
+318 DASGKV
-324 LAMRATM
+324 LALRARM
-331 TGNMGAY
+331 TGNIGAY

-347 AYRIATGVYDVPL
+347 AYRIATGVYDIPL
-360 AFVRARGAIT
+360 AFVSARGVLT

-391 RLLDIAAAQLDIDRV
+391 RLLDIAAGRLGIDRV

-416 SQLPYRT
+416 QQLPYLT
-423 AVGLTLDSGDFV
+423 AVGLTLDSGDFS
-435 DNMERALV
+435 DNMERALTL
-443 HAGWTGFEARRAE
+443 ADWAGFETRRAA
-456 SLKRHMLRGIGIANY
+456 SATQKRLRGIGVANY

-486 ICSEGVVENATGT
+486 VLADGTVEIATGT

-508 SFAQVAAE
+508 TFAQVTAE
-516 LLDVPIETV
+516 LLDVPLESV
-525 KLVQGESRAITA
+525 KLVQGDSRAITI

-542 SNRSMRIVGTLLVET
+542 SNRSMRIVGTLLVQA
-557 CAKLRERAGPG
+557 CAEIRERQ
-568 DIFAAAARAEKAG
+568 RAG
-581 EPLTAEADF
+581 EPLVAEADF

-612 GTVTIVH
+612 GTVTIDR
-619 YSQVDDVGQAINPLI
+619 YAQVDDVGQAINPLV

-652 EQLFFDRETGSVRGG
+652 EQLNFDRESGQVMGGS
-667 TFMEYAVP
+667 FMEYAVP
-675 RSFQVPNYTVEL
+675 RSFQVPHYDVEL

-696 LRVKG
+696 LRIKG

-709 APAAII
+709 APAAIVS
-715 NAICDA
+715 AICDA
-721 LRDYGIDHVETPA
+721 LRDYGVDHIETPA

-743 HRTPAE
+743 QRADAPADA
-749 LRDEAAGRRRSR
+749 RVAQPAGTR
-761 KPLGGE
+761 
-767 HAFFGVLFVEALFFL
+767 
-782 DDDPGVRRFA
+782 
-792 LRVGHVRFDPGED
+792 
-805 AFVGVDGLQRFIEL
+805 
-819 R
+819 

>member
-1 MPKFIGAALP
+1 MPKYIGAALP

-19 TGSGRYTDDVRAAGS
+19 TGAGRYTDDVRMTGA

-49 GTIDVSAA
+49 GTIDAAAA

-67 TAADYLADGHRAI
+67 TAADYLADGHRPI

-92 TRPGFVAPAGEPP
+92 QRPGFVAAEGEPP
-105 VADIAQLPLAYDRAR
+105 VADIPQLPLAYDRAR
-120 HAGEAVAVVIA
+120 HAGEAVAIVIA

-140 VELVDVDYEALR
+140 SELVEIDYEALR
-152 AVVNAVDALEPDAP
+152 AVVNAADALEPDAP
-166 AIWDQA
+166 QIWDQA

-185 AANDAAFA
+185 TANDAAFA

-199 ERTFD
+199 DRTFD
-204 NHRIVTCH
+204 NHRIVSCH

-226 GDYTV
+226 GDYTI

-238 FKYSV
+238 FKYRI
-243 SIAQALGVDAKHVH
+243 SIAQALGVDPARVH

-271 NLHPEPLVLAWAA
+271 NLHPEPLALAWAA

-304 FQGRDITDNVALAF
+304 FQGRDITDSVALAF

-324 LAMRATM
+324 LGMRATM

-360 AFVRARGAIT
+360 AFVRVRGALA

-391 RLLDIAAAQLDIDRV
+391 RLFDIAAGELGLDRI
-406 EIRRRNIVRT
+406 EIRRRNMVRT

-423 AVGLTLDSGDFV
+423 AVGLTLDSGDFI

-443 HAGWTGFEARRAE
+443 HADWTGFEARRAASAE
-456 SLKRHMLRGIGIANY
+456 HGKLRGIGFANY
-471 VEAPVGAPRERLVLR
+471 VEAPVGAPRERLVLPP
-486 ICSEGVVENATGT
+486 CAAKGVVELIATGT

-508 SFAQVAAE
+508 TFAQVAAE
-516 LLDVPIETV
+516 LLDVPIESI
-525 KLVQGESRAITA
+525 KLVQGESRAITL

-568 DIFAAAARAEKAG
+568 DIFAAAQRAG
-581 EPLTAEADF
+581 ESAGTPLIADADF
-590 AGRIPAHPTGCAVCE
+590 RGRIAGPAHPDRLAASCE

-612 GTVTIVH
+612 GVVTIER
-619 YSQVDDVGQAINPLI
+619 YSQVDDAGQAINPLI
-634 LDGQT
+634 VDGQT

-652 EQLFFDRETGSVRGG
+652 EQLFFDRESGQVRGG

-675 RSFQVPNYTVEL
+675 RSFQVPNYDVEL

-696 LRVKG
+696 LRGTKAAA
-701 GGEGGVTP
+701 ETAASTP
-709 APAAII
+709 APAAIV

-721 LRDYGIDHVETPA
+721 LRDYGVDHIETPA

-743 HRTPAE
+743 HAAPAVA
-749 LRDEAAGRRRSR
+749 RVAQPAGTR
-761 KPLGGE
+761 
-767 HAFFGVLFVEALFFL
+767 
-782 DDDPGVRRFA
+782 
-792 LRVGHVRFDPGED
+792 
-805 AFVGVDGLQRFIEL
+805 
-819 R
+819 

>member
-1 MPKFIGAALP
+1 LPKYIGAALP
-11 RLEDKRLI
+11 RLEDRRLI
-19 TGSGRYTDDVRAAGS
+19 TGAGRYTDDVPAAGA
-34 AHAAFIRSPYAHARI
+34 AHAAFVRSPYAHARI
-49 GTIDVSAA
+49 GAVHTSAA

-67 TAADYLADGHRAI
+67 TAAEYLADGHRAI

-92 TRPGFVAPAGEPP
+92 TRPGFVAPDGEPP
-105 VADIAQLPLAYDRAR
+105 VADIPQLPLAYDRAR
-120 HAGEAVAVVIA
+120 HAGEAVAVIIA

-140 VELVDVDYEALR
+140 VELVDVDYEQLR
-152 AVVNAVDALEPDAP
+152 SVVNALDALEPGAP
-166 AIWDQA
+166 QLWDQA
-172 PGNRCFDLAFGDE
+172 PGNRCFDLAFGE
-185 AANDAAFA
+185 ENAVGAAFA

-199 ERTFD
+199 ERAFF

-212 MEPRAAIASYDAAS
+212 MEPRAAIASYDVPS
-226 GDYTV
+226 GDYTI

-238 FKYSV
+238 MKYRM
-243 SIAQALGVDAKHVH
+243 SIAAALGVDAERVH

-290 VRWTSDRSESFVTD
+290 VRWVSDRSEAFVTD
-304 FQGRDITDNVALAF
+304 FQGRDIVENASLAL
-318 DARGRL
+318 DAGGKM
-324 LAMRATM
+324 LALHITM
-331 TGNMGAY
+331 TGNIGAY

-360 AFVRARGAIT
+360 AFVRARGALT

-391 RLLDIAAAQLDIDRV
+391 RLLDIAAGKLGIDRV

-416 SQLPYRT
+416 VKLPYRT
-423 AVGLTLDSGDFV
+423 AVGLTLDSGDFS
-435 DNMERALV
+435 DNMDCALARAD
-443 HAGWTGFEARRAE
+443 WTGFEGRRAA
-456 SLKRHMLRGIGIANY
+456 SAAHKKLRGIGLANY

-486 ICSEGVVENATGT
+486 VHGNKIVEIATGT

-508 SFAQVAAE
+508 TFAQVAAE

-525 KLVQGESRAITA
+525 KLVQGESRAISV

-542 SNRSMRIVGTLLVET
+542 SNRSMRIVGTLLVQT
-557 CAKLRERAGPG
+557 CAELRERARSL
-568 DIFAAAARAEKAG
+568 AAAHPDVPDDLFAIAALAERIG
-581 EPLTAEADF
+581 EPLIAEADF

-612 GTVTIVH
+612 GTVTIDR
-619 YSQVDDVGQAINPLI
+619 YAQVDDVGQAINPLI

-652 EQLFFDRETGSVRGG
+652 EQLNVDRESGQVMGGS
-667 TFMEYAVP
+667 FMEYAVP
-675 RSFQVPNYTVEL
+675 RSFQVPHYDVEL

-709 APAAII
+709 APAAIVS
-715 NAICDA
+715 AICDA
-721 LRDYGIDHVETPA
+721 LRDYGVDHIETPA
-734 TPEKIWRAM
+734 TPEKIWHAIRRAGA
-743 HRTPAE
+743 PADA
-749 LRDEAAGRRRSR
+749 RVAQPAGTR
-761 KPLGGE
+761 
-767 HAFFGVLFVEALFFL
+767 
-782 DDDPGVRRFA
+782 
-792 LRVGHVRFDPGED
+792 
-805 AFVGVDGLQRFIEL
+805 
-819 R
+819 

>member
-1 MPKFIGAALP
+1 MRRLSKFIGAALP

-49 GTIDVSAA
+49 GTIDASAA

-92 TRPGFVAPAGEPP
+92 QRPGFVAPEGEPP
-105 VADIAQLPLAYDRAR
+105 VADIPQLPLAYDRAR

-140 VELVDVDYEALR
+140 MELVEIDYEALR
-152 AVVNAVDALEPDAP
+152 AVVNAQDALDPAAP
-166 AIWDQA
+166 LIWEQA

-185 AANDAAFA
+185 AASEAAFA
-193 RAHLVV
+193 NAHLVV

-212 MEPRAAIASYDAAS
+212 MEPRAAIASYDAES
-226 GDYTV
+226 GDYTIV
-231 IAGSQGV
+231 AGSQGV
-238 FKYSV
+238 FKYRV
-243 SIAQALGVDAKHVH
+243 SIAQALGVDAGHVH

-284 KRLGRT
+284 KRIGRT

-331 TGNMGAY
+331 TGNIGAY

-391 RLLDIAAAQLDIDRV
+391 RLLDIAASELGLDRV

-416 SQLPYRT
+416 TQLPYRT
-423 AVGLTLDSGDFV
+423 AVGLTLDSGDFA
-435 DNMERALV
+435 DNMDRALV
-443 HAGWTGFEARRAE
+443 HADWTGFEARRTA
-456 SLKRHMLRGIGIANY
+456 SARAAQTARHRLRQ
-471 VEAPVGAPRERLVLR
+471 LR
-486 ICSEGVVENATGT
+486 RS
-499 QSTGQGHET
+499 
-508 SFAQVAAE
+508 
-516 LLDVPIETV
+516 
-525 KLVQGESRAITA
+525 A
-537 GGGTH
+537 G
-542 SNRSMRIVGTLLVET
+542 RR
-557 CAKLRERAGPG
+557 
-568 DIFAAAARAEKAG
+568 AARAPRPQRAQRRHRRNRHRHAIDRAR
-581 EPLTAEADF
+581 PRNDLR
-590 AGRIPAHPTGCAVCE
+590 AGRGGTARRADR
-605 LEIDPAT
+605 IDPARARR
-612 GTVTIVH
+612 IARDH
-619 YSQVDDVGQAINPLI
+619 DRRRHALEPL
-634 LDGQT
+634 DA
-639 HGGIAMGIGQTLY
+639 HRRHAA
-652 EQLFFDRETGSVRGG
+652 RRNVR
-667 TFMEYAVP
+667 
-675 RSFQVPNYTVEL
+675 RSCAN
-687 REHPTAGNP
+687 
-696 LRVKG
+696 
-701 GGEGGVTP
+701 
-709 APAAII
+709 APA
-715 NAICDA
+715 
-721 LRDYGIDHVETPA
+721 
-734 TPEKIWRAM
+734 
-743 HRTPAE
+743 
-749 LRDEAAGRRRSR
+749 
-761 KPLGGE
+761 
-767 HAFFGVLFVEALFFL
+767 
-782 DDDPGVRRFA
+782 
-792 LRVGHVRFDPGED
+792 
-805 AFVGVDGLQRFIEL
+805 
-819 R
+819 